1 MPTIAIGDA
10 ELDRVGDALNAS
22 PSRPLGST
30 PPDIHSPSRTT
41 DWSQG

>member
-10 ELDRVGDALNAS
+10 EFDRVGDALDAS